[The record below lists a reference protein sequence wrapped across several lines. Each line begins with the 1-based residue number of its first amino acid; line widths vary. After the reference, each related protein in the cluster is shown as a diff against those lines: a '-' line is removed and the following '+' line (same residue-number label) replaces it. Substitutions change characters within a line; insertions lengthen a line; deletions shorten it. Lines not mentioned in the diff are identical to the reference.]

1 LQEQRV
7 GAKDRLINC
16 FLIGAALVA
25 WITVAQIVTSTY
37 PTTTSGL
44 VGAGAIGLACGI
56 TTIPLFWLVPF
67 ASHRRIALRGDWS
80 RAIRRGAWVAAVIAL
95 FVALR
100 IQAVLSLPIA
110 VFVVVLVLMAEISLS
125 MER

>member
-1 LQEQRV
+1 V

-25 WITVAQIVTSTY
+25 WLTVVQIVTNTY

-44 VGAGAIGLACGI
+44 IGAGMIGLACGI

-67 ASHRRIALRGDWS
+67 AGHRRIALRGDWS
-80 RAIRRGAWVAAVIAL
+80 RAIRRGAWVAGVMTL
-95 FVALR
+95 FVTLR
-100 IQAVLSLPIA
+100 IQSVLSLPIA

>member
-1 LQEQRV
+1 M

-16 FLIGAALVA
+16 FLIGAAIVA
-25 WITVAQIVTSTY
+25 WLAVAQIVTSTY
-37 PTTTSGL
+37 PNTTSGL
-44 VGAGAIGLACGI
+44 IGAGTIGLAFGI

-67 ASHRRIALRGDWS
+67 ARHRRIALRGDWG
-80 RAIRRGAWVAAVIAL
+80 RAIRRGAWVAAVITL

-100 IQAVLSLPIA
+100 LQAVLSLPIA

>member
-1 LQEQRV
+1 L

-16 FLIGAALVA
+16 FLIGAALIA
-25 WITVAQIVTSTY
+25 WIAVAQIVTTTY
-37 PTTTSGL
+37 PNTTTGL

-56 TTIPLFWLVPF
+56 TTIPLLWLIPF
-67 ASHRRIALRGDWS
+67 ARHRRIALRGDWG
-80 RAIRRGAWVAAVIAL
+80 RAIRRGAWVAGVISL

-100 IQAVLSLPIA
+100 LQEVLSLPIA
-110 VFVVVLVLMAEISLS
+110 VFVVVLVLMAEITLS